1 MEIDN
6 KIRDENLP
14 CHINREG
21 GKISASSSG
30 KIYKYKYHTGEET
43 LPSDQR
49 KVTEQ
54 VYIFFLEK
62 TLEKQTKTIKD

>member
-1 MEIDN
+1 MI
-6 KIRDENLP
+6 IRL
-14 CHINREG
+14 G
-21 GKISASSSG
+21 M
-30 KIYKYKYHTGEET
+30 KIYHVILTEKEEKYQHHHQVKFINTNITREET